1 MQLLRAGIL
10 HVSGVLLRAGH
21 QANRPA
27 VSMNLSARFDNPD
40 EHFSC
45 KEVQFKT
52 FYLPVKTSCCCAAEN
67 VNENPVQNFSQMGV
81 QVSCG
86 RPLIKVNHF
95 ILNLLPLV
103 INCIF
108 EQALLIAYFGK

>member
-1 MQLLRAGIL
+1 M
-10 HVSGVLLRAGH
+10 
-21 QANRPA
+21 
-27 VSMNLSARFDNPD
+27 SMNLSAWFDNPD
-40 EHFSC
+40 EHFSF

-52 FYLPVKTSCCCAAEN
+52 FNYLLVKTSCCCAAEN
-67 VNENPVQNFSQMGV
+67 VNENPVQNFRQMGV

-95 ILNLLPLV
+95 IRNLLPLV